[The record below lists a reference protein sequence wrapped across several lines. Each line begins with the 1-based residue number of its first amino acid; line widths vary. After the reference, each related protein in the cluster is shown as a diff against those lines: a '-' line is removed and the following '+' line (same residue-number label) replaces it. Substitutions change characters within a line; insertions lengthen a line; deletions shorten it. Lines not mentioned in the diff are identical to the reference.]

1 MFPSTPF
8 DVKAGLVVFGKN
20 VKAAFQLAR
29 VVSLNDQFQQQ
40 NYNQQPVTSRTIAI
54 VIKMML
60 GT

>member
-8 DVKAGLVVFGKN
+8 DVKAGLVLFGKN
-20 VKAAFQLAR
+20 VKAAFQLAC

-40 NYNQQPVTSRTIAI
+40 NYNQGPVTSRTIAV
-54 VIKMML
+54 VIKMMS